1 MRFTVRELECT
12 HGENGPVTRVGVFEG
27 YIFGPTVQVGEYTRN
42 MEGCGPFQVF
52 PQGGKLYALYSPNG
66 TTTSVMSLP
75 DCELIASESEDPHGV
90 GYIPMDFHVP
100 RTPQE
105 KSKVMKTP
113 YVDHVNGRWGV
124 VVGCYWGAEWYNPI
138 QYLDLSRIQEGVV
151 LRDDRFG
158 GLQKPRHLPLSACL
172 DLWDYTESNPI
183 LKVVQAMPCDTRTNL
198 EVDPAELAAELV
210 RSLAGKT
217 RVDQEKIL
225 EKKIHH
231 LLRWDVKG

>member
-124 VVGCYWGAEWYNPI
+124 VVGCYWGGPYEVIMVDFSTPMTGLTILRQEGDEGYTWVEGEPDTA
-138 QYLDLSRIQEGVV
+138 YLDRSGRVCL
-151 LRDDRFG
+151 LFG
-158 GLQKPRHLPLSACL
+158 GKEERNLTDEEEDVASDAEDRGEKVWAPKETL
-172 DLWDYTESNPI
+172 LWTRPGTEPVS
-183 LKVVQAMPCDTRTNL
+183 
-198 EVDPAELAAELV
+198 
-210 RSLAGKT
+210 S
-217 RVDQEKIL
+217 
-225 EKKIHH
+225 
-231 LLRWDVKG
+231 